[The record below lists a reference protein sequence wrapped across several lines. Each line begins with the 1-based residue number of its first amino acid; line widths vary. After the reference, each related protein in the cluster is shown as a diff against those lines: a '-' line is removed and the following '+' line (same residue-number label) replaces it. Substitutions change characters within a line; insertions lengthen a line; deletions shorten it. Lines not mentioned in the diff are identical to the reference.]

1 MSQSASS
8 DWDLL
13 KSINQ
18 SKSLQ
23 NSRSMVFTCRPTKDR
38 SGPVRGTMD
47 AFAEKDPNRKRKRRK
62 KLVEKTTMV
71 NGYLRTETEAIWEDV
86 FVSI

>member
-1 MSQSASS
+1 
-8 DWDLL
+8 
-13 KSINQ
+13 
-18 SKSLQ
+18 
-23 NSRSMVFTCRPTKDR
+23 
-38 SGPVRGTMD
+38 MD